1 MIGEII
7 DSRYR
12 VLRKLGEGG
21 MGAVYEA
28 EHTGTGRRV
37 AVKVISNIEL
47 AKRSDV
53 ALRFQ
58 REARAAGTVETQHI
72 VQVFDTGTDA
82 QTGMPYIVM
91 ELMAGEDLQQLVR
104 RLGCLHP
111 ELALRLVGQA
121 CVGLLKA
128 HEAGVTHRDIKPANL
143 FLARRDD
150 GELVVKLLDFGI
162 AKVKASV
169 GGMEE
174 AALTSTSSVLGSPLF
189 MSPEQTMGLKNTDHR
204 TDIWSMGAVLHELLT
219 GRAPHGDCETLGML
233 IMMICSRPTA
243 PIQDLVPWT
252 PAQIAAVA
260 HGALVIDVE
269 GRFQSMAA
277 MLDPIRRL
285 LPHGL
290 NVRPDMLVPMTDQQR
305 AYVAPRPAPPVPAVA
320 PSMPGA
326 NALPDASLPGGVQA
340 QVGAASTGPQGLSI
354 SGIHGGRS
362 KGPSGAVI
370 FAASA
375 VLVALVGGGFG
386 VYRLVGRGAASQPTA
401 APVVPLV
408 EQAPAALSPA
418 SPPPSAAPEPVLAA
432 ERTFRVAVEP
442 ATAKVD
448 VDDIAAQVKD
458 GSVEVRGRLG
468 SRHHV
473 RVRSGGRETVS
484 EVVITES
491 GPLPSKIQLGI
502 ADAKLPSRPGVTLA
516 SSPPKDD
523 AASKVGAGRA
533 PITPT
538 ATPAAPPSKPAD
550 TGASREFE

>member
-7 DSRYR
+7 DGRYR

-91 ELMAGEDLQQLVR
+91 ELMMGEDLQQLVR

-121 CVGLLKA
+121 CVGLQKA

-169 GGMEE
+169 GGMED
-174 AALTSTSSVLGSPLF
+174 AALTSTSSVLGSPLY

-243 PIQDLVPWT
+243 PIQDRVPWT
-252 PAQIAAVA
+252 PHEIAAVA
-260 HGALVIDVE
+260 HGALVIDVAA
-269 GRFQSMAA
+269 RFQNMGE
-277 MLDPIRRL
+277 MLEPIRRL
-285 LPHGL
+285 LPQGL
-290 NVRPDMLVPMTDQQR
+290 NVRPDMLVPLTEQQR
-305 AYVAPRPAPPVPAVA
+305 AYVAPRPVQSAAA
-320 PSMPGA
+320 TASTLAEASSSGA
-326 NALPDASLPGGVQA
+326 VQA
-340 QVGAASTGPQGLSI
+340 QAGAASTGPLGLSI
-354 SGIHGGRS
+354 SGAHGARS
-362 KGPSGAVI
+362 KGSSGAVI

-375 VLVALVGGGFG
+375 VVVALVGGGFG
-386 VYRLVGRGAASQPTA
+386 VYRLIGRGTALQSTA
-401 APVVPLV
+401 APLV
-408 EQAPAALSPA
+408 TQTTAALASAPAAS
-418 SPPPSAAPEPVLAA
+418 SAASAPVPVS
-432 ERTFRVAVEP
+432 ERAFRVDVEP
-442 ATAKVD
+442 ATATVD
-448 VDDIAAQVKD
+448 VDNLAAQVKD
-458 GSVEVRGRLG
+458 GSVEVRGTLG
-468 SRHHV
+468 STHHL
-473 RVRSGGRETVS
+473 RLRAGGRETVVD
-484 EVVITES
+484 VVLADL
-491 GPLPSKIQLGI
+491 GAVPPKVQLGAVAGKPVI
-502 ADAKLPSRPGVTLA
+502 KPGGSVVA
-516 SSPPKDD
+516 APAKDD
-523 AASKVGAGRA
+523 AAAKASAGHVTVPA
-533 PITPT
+533 AAT
-538 ATPAAPPSKPAD
+538 ATTPAAKPKEPA
-550 TGASREFE
+550 AAREFN